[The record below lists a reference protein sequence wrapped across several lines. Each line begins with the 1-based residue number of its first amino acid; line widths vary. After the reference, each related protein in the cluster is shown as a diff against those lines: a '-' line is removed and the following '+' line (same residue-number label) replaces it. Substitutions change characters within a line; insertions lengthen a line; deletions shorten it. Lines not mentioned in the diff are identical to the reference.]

1 MTTSCALTE
10 HEVLYDTLA
19 HKLYLVLT
27 PFIICIGLIG
37 NIFTVCVFILTD
49 LKRQP
54 VSIVTIALAIA
65 DSFVLLIPVS
75 IIWLE
80 KLLRQELTDLSP
92 FWCRTHGFFDLTFT
106 SCSSWLM
113 VFIAFERFCAVW
125 LPHNNKKIF
134 THRKTFILVL
144 IIVFLSTIL
153 STWFIFV
160 VKTIRIQ
167 NLSLKNHTD
176 NILLTSDNRTIM
188 QYWKCNLIDDSLY
201 DSMGMFSVIINYILP
216 FIFVLLLNSTVIY
229 RLCQRGIV
237 ELTSSITVTLILVC
251 LVHLFCTLPFQ
262 LLKIL
267 KTYITAVS
275 QHRLHLFN
283 QYTQSDEFYDDQN
296 LLNVRR
302 QILDRFEWV
311 IIELEQ
317 IIENLQ
323 RRQLSVIDA
332 QQSIERP
339 LVKEVIETS
348 LNADSSSIKNRKQ
361 FMPNKDEWQTYKRDL
376 QETKEELHV
385 LDLFIHRGISKI
397 DRLVTSASSY
407 T

>member
-1 MTTSCALTE
+1 DKIVDKNTIIRTSINVFRCVNIFLLLCGNQT
-10 HEVLYDTLA
+10 A

-237 ELTSSITVTLILVC
+237 ELTSSITVMLTLVC

-262 LLKIL
+262 CWWIYYEIPDQTGDCLWLKKKLIWR
-267 KTYITAVS
+267 TITFTI
-275 QHRLHLFN
+275 RN
-283 QYTQSDEFYDDQN
+283 IN
-296 LLNVRR
+296 
-302 QILDRFEWV
+302 
-311 IIELEQ
+311 
-317 IIENLQ
+317 
-323 RRQLSVIDA
+323 
-332 QQSIERP
+332 
-339 LVKEVIETS
+339 
-348 LNADSSSIKNRKQ
+348 
-361 FMPNKDEWQTYKRDL
+361 
-376 QETKEELHV
+376 
-385 LDLFIHRGISKI
+385 
-397 DRLVTSASSY
+397 
-407 T
+407 

>member
-1 MTTSCALTE
+1 
-10 HEVLYDTLA
+10 
-19 HKLYLVLT
+19 
-27 PFIICIGLIG
+27 
-37 NIFTVCVFILTD
+37 
-49 LKRQP
+49 
-54 VSIVTIALAIA
+54 
-65 DSFVLLIPVS
+65 
-75 IIWLE
+75 
-80 KLLRQELTDLSP
+80 LLRQELTDLSP

-176 NILLTSDNRTIM
+176 NILLTSDNRTII

-237 ELTSSITVTLILVC
+237 ELTSSITVMLTLVC

-262 LLKIL
+262 CWWIYYEIPDQTGDCLWLKKKLIWRTITFTIRNINYMANFFLYSCSSKLFRNELKGLIFLSLLPHQKHQNYHYRRQSL
-267 KTYITAVS
+267 YDNM
-275 QHRLHLFN
+275 QHRVSLTHLVMRRLSRTSD
-283 QYTQSDEFYDDQN
+283 YTNGGMFHSVA
-296 LLNVRR
+296 NV
-302 QILDRFEWV
+302 IPA
-311 IIELEQ
+311 
-317 IIENLQ
+317 N
-323 RRQLSVIDA
+323 S
-332 QQSIERP
+332 
-339 LVKEVIETS
+339 
-348 LNADSSSIKNRKQ
+348 
-361 FMPNKDEWQTYKRDL
+361 PNGN
-376 QETKEELHV
+376 V
-385 LDLFIHRGISKI
+385 
-397 DRLVTSASSY
+397 
-407 T
+407 